1 MDKEVT
7 EMRDRIAALEWALYQ
22 LLHVLEGEQ
31 GFPLGAF
38 HQAMSG
44 SLERAAAH
52 GVLSESEQVAV
63 RNLADGLAEIPA
75 DFPAYLKQ
83 LRRAWP
89 PGAPGK

>member
-1 MDKEVT
+1 MENEITVL
-7 EMRDRIAALEWALYQ
+7 RDRVVALEWALYQ

-38 HQAMSG
+38 HLAMSG
-44 SLERAAAH
+44 NLERAAAH
-52 GVLSESEQVAV
+52 GVLSESEQATV
-63 RNLADGLAEIPA
+63 RRLADGLAEIPA

>member
-7 EMRDRIAALEWALYQ
+7 VLRDRITALEWALYQ

-31 GFPLGAF
+31 GFPLAAF
-38 HQAMSG
+38 HHAMSG
-44 SLERAAAH
+44 NLERAAVH
-52 GVLSESEQVAV
+52 GVLSESEQAAV
-63 RNLADGLAEIPA
+63 RSLADGFAEIPA

-83 LRRAWP
+83 LRRTWP